1 MNNPPLTITVQV
13 QPRSSS
19 DEIAGVHDGRLKVRI
34 SAPPVEGKANERL
47 KEVLAKA
54 FGISKSGIEIIRGKT
69 SKFKTIRI
77 SGVDSSDY
85 DRLISKYSRARVP

>member
-1 MNNPPLTITVQV
+1 MSKSPITITVQV
-13 QPRSSS
+13 QPKSSS

-47 KEVLAKA
+47 TEVLAKA
-54 FGISKSGIEIIRGKT
+54 FGVSKSSVEIIKGKT

-77 SGVDSSDY
+77 SGIDREDY
-85 DRLISKYSRARVP
+85 DLLFSRYSLTNHT